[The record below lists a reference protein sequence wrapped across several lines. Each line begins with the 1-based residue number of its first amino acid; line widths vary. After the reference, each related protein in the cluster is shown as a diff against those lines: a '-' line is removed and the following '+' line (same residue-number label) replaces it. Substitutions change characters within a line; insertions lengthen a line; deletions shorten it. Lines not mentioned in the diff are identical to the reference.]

1 MRSSLLFLPL
11 VLAAAGAL
19 FAADPDPSQATKETP
34 FVNSLGMKFVPVPI
48 MGGPTDGQQVLFG
61 VWDTRVQDYEAFVK
75 ETNQK
80 WPKPDFEQGPTH
92 PAVNVS
98 WDDAQLFCQWLNARD
113 QAAHVLP
120 AEWGY
125 RLPSDHEW
133 SCAVGIGDRE
143 NAAKLPNE
151 KDSKIDGAFPWG
163 NQWPPPK
170 EAGNYAGEEMR
181 PAVAAGKYGYTKD
194 VIAGHDDGF
203 VNTSPVGSFAANRF
217 GLFDLGGNVW
227 QWCQDWVDKKQ
238 VAHVLRGAS
247 WGDYQR
253 RRMLLSHRYQYLAGA
268 RFPTFGFRCVLSV
281 SGSKRPLGDVAAV
294 TPNAPASP
302 SIQRAAAV
310 SGGPSINVEKPKA
323 PAALATPGAPESPSH
338 APAPAAKSPPP
349 SKQIEPFL
357 EPSLNAVLAPLGDNP
372 QMPRIPV
379 EKLRASLGAG
389 VVTSKTPAQQQ
400 IYQYAIA
407 VCDALTNGMDER
419 AQAKAAA
426 IASGLLPSIST
437 GGSIVKTAPLRG
449 WDAGHAGDAIRKKQK
464 DERAY
469 ADKQAKDVSNFTD
482 SSAYKAWVA
491 KTTMLRDNAMGL
503 YSKLVQLEAA
513 DSMVAEGAR

>member
-1 MRSSLLFLPL
+1 MSRTGVITRVMRTSFLLCLFCI
-11 VLAAAGAL
+11 VAAGSL

-48 MGGPTDGQQVLFG
+48 EGGPTGRQRLIFS
-61 VWDTRVQDYEAFVK
+61 VWVTRVQDYEAFAK
-75 ETNQK
+75 ETNRD
-80 WPKPDFEQGPTH
+80 WRTPDFSQGPTD

-98 WDDAQLFCQWLNARD
+98 WDDAQSFCQWLNAHE
-113 QAAHVLP
+113 QAARLLP

-133 SCAVGIGDRE
+133 SCAAGIGDRE
-143 NAAKLPNE
+143 DAAKLPVE
-151 KDSKIDGAFPWG
+151 KSGKIDGAFPWG

-170 EAGNYAGEEMR
+170 GAGNYAGEEMR

-194 VIAGHDDGF
+194 VIAGYEDGF

-217 GLFDLGGNVW
+217 GLFDTGGNVW
-227 QWCQDWVDKKQ
+227 QWCEDWLNKRQID
-238 VAHVLRGAS
+238 HVLRGAS
-247 WGDYQR
+247 WGDYER
-253 RRMLLSHRYQYLAGA
+253 RRLLLSHRYQSTPGGRA
-268 RFPTFGFRCVLSV
+268 PTFGFRCVLAI
-281 SGSKRPLGDVAAV
+281 SGVKRPLGDVAAV
-294 TPNAPASP
+294 
-302 SIQRAAAV
+302 
-310 SGGPSINVEKPKA
+310 EPKA
-323 PAALATPGAPESPSH
+323 PAAPAAPAVSGAPKSPSH

-357 EPSLNAVLAPLGDNP
+357 EPALNAILAPLGENP

-389 VVTSKTPAQQQ
+389 VVTAKTPAQQR
-400 IYQYAIA
+400 IYQCAIA

-419 AQAKAAA
+419 AQARAAA

-449 WDAGHAGDAIRKKQK
+449 WDAGHAGDAIRQKQK
-464 DERAY
+464 DEREY
-469 ADKQAKDVSNFTD
+469 ADKQAKDVSNFAD
-482 SSAYKAWVA
+482 SAAYKAWVA
-491 KTTMLRDNAMGL
+491 KTTILRDNAMDL
-503 YSKLVQLEAA
+503 YSKLVQFEAA
-513 DSMVAEGAR
+513 DSLAEGAR